1 MTAMHVT
8 TAGNPELP
16 VMLLIHAMGTDSS
29 FWDECIT
36 LWQGRY
42 HCVAPDLMAAGRSPL
57 PETPMGV
64 PEHAR
69 AIEALRQD
77 RGIERWIAIG
87 CAMGGA
93 VAAGHAAREPGRVS
107 ALVMANPGL
116 RNAEPVKDMLRG
128 RVELV
133 RREGM
138 AVLLP
143 AAADRAFLN
152 LPRDKRYE
160 RYLERYAAQR
170 AEGYARS
177 VLGFLDVDIEADMKA
192 VCCPILA
199 LPGEH
204 DVLMPADSADRLR
217 EIRPDAIV
225 ETLTGAAHFG
235 PMQAPEAFVA
245 RVDRFL
251 AALPVDRAA

>member
-1 MTAMHVT
+1 MSAMHVM
-8 TAGNPELP
+8 TAGDPGRPAL
-16 VMLLIHAMGTDSS
+16 LLIHAMGTDGR
-29 FWDECIT
+29 FWNECIAR
-36 LWQGRY
+36 WKDRY
-42 HCVAPDLMAAGRSPL
+42 FCVAPDLMAAGRSPL
-57 PETPMGV
+57 PEAPMGV
-64 PEHAR
+64 PEHAL
-69 AIEALRQD
+69 AIEMLR
-77 RGIERWIAIG
+77 RELGVARWIAIG

-107 ALVMANPGL
+107 ALVMSNPGL
-116 RNAEPVKDMLRG
+116 RNAEHVKDMLRG

-143 AAADRAFLN
+143 AAAERAFMN
-152 LPRDKRYE
+152 LPRDERYQT
-160 RYLERYAAQR
+160 YLERYAEQR

-192 VCCPILA
+192 VRCPILA

-204 DVLMPADSADRLR
+204 DVLMPADSADRIR
-217 EIRPDAIV
+217 QIRPDAVV
-225 ETLTGAAHFG
+225 ETLPGAAHFG
-235 PMQAPEAFVA
+235 PMQAPDAFVA

-251 AALPVDRAA
+251 AALPAERAA